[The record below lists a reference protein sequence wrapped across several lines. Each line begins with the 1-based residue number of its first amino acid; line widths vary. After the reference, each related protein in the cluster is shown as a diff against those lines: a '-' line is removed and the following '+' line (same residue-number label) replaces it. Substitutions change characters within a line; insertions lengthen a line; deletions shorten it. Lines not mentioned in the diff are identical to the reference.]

1 MTQQLSTSMQ
11 EKVNDYKQF
20 LVQAEVSAE
29 TVRRISEFEGDYRF
43 LPNTPTEIA
52 ESTIEGKGLFATEA
66 LKTNDLIC
74 PARMAGFRTQGGKY
88 TNHSSIPNAKMMLHP
103 NDDLDLVALTDIA
116 IGEEITVDYSQ
127 ALLLSEIKFVN
138 GALTMRNKVERLESI
153 VNQLPQVD
161 CPVRHH
167 FAPGM
172 YAREITIPKGTVL
185 TGAVH
190 KTQNLAVLS
199 SGKLQLVT
207 DAGTT
212 IISAP
217 HILTVMPGM
226 KNAAYALE
234 DSVWTNFFPTEETD
248 TDVLVELLTESKAS
262 ELLGGK
268 DNKQLIANQEA
279 ERLRA

>member
-1 MTQQLSTSMQ
+1 MDIPTQLATSMQ
-11 EKVNDYKQF
+11 EKVKA
-20 LVQAEVSAE
+20 LEEV
-29 TVRRISEFEGDYRF
+29 
-43 LPNTPTEIA
+43 
-52 ESTIEGKGLFATEA
+52 
-66 LKTNDLIC
+66 
-74 PARMAGFRTQGGKY
+74 
-88 TNHSSIPNAKMMLHP
+88 
-103 NDDLDLVALTDIA
+103 
-116 IGEEITVDYSQ
+116 
-127 ALLLSEIKFVN
+127 LLEV
-138 GALTMRNKVERLESI
+138 
-153 VNQLPQVD
+153 PQVD

-167 FAPGM
+167 FAPGI

-207 DAGTT
+207 DDGTT

-248 TDVLVELLTESKAS
+248 TDVLVELLTESKATD
-262 ELLGGK
+262 LIGGS
-268 DNKQLIANQEA
+268 DNKQLVANIST
-279 ERLRA
+279 ERLEG

>member
-1 MTQQLSTSMQ
+1 MTQQLATSMQ
-11 EKVNDYKQF
+11 GKVNDYEQF
-20 LVQAEVSAE
+20 LVQADVSAE
-29 TVRRISEFEGDYRF
+29 TVRKLSEFEGDYRF

-52 ESTIEGKGLFATEA
+52 ESTIEGKGLFAIEA
-66 LKTNDLIC
+66 LSTNDLIC

-88 TNHSSIPNAKMMLHP
+88 TNHSSTPNAKMMLHP

-127 ALLLSEIKFVN
+127 ALMLSEIKFVN

-207 DAGTT
+207 DVGTT

-248 TDVLVELLTESKAS
+248 TDVLIELLTESKAS

-279 ERLRA
+279 ERLKA

>member
-1 MTQQLSTSMQ
+1 MQEVVKSTMQ
-11 EKVNDYKQF
+11 EKMTDYEQF
-20 LVQAEVSAE
+20 LAQAKVSAE
-29 TVRRISEFEGDYRF
+29 TVRQLSEFEGDYRF

-52 ESTIEGKGLFATEA
+52 ESSIEGKGLFAIEA
-66 LKTNDLIC
+66 IATNDLIC

-88 TNHSSIPNAKMMLHP
+88 TNHSSTPNAKMMLHP

-116 IGEEITVDYSQ
+116 IGEEITVNYSQ
-127 ALLLSEIKFVN
+127 ALALSEFKFVN
-138 GALTMRNKVERLESI
+138 GALAMRDKVERLESI

-199 SGKLQLVT
+199 SGQLQLVT
-207 DAGTT
+207 DEGTT
-212 IISAP
+212 IITAP

-234 DSVWTNFFPTEETD
+234 DSIWTNFFPTEETD
-248 TDVLVELLTESKAS
+248 TDKLVELLTESKAS

-268 DNKQLIANQEA
+268 DNIQLIANQKA

>member
-1 MTQQLSTSMQ
+1 MTQQLATSMQ
-11 EKVNDYKQF
+11 EKV
-20 LVQAEVSAE
+20 
-29 TVRRISEFEGDYRF
+29 
-43 LPNTPTEIA
+43 
-52 ESTIEGKGLFATEA
+52 
-66 LKTNDLIC
+66 
-74 PARMAGFRTQGGKY
+74 
-88 TNHSSIPNAKMMLHP
+88 
-103 NDDLDLVALTDIA
+103 VAL
-116 IGEEITVDYSQ
+116 EEV
-127 ALLLSEIKFVN
+127 LLEV
-138 GALTMRNKVERLESI
+138 
-153 VNQLPQVD
+153 PQVD

-207 DAGTT
+207 DNGTT

-248 TDVLVELLTESKAS
+248 TDVLVELLTESKATD
-262 ELLGGK
+262 LIGGS
-268 DNKQLIANQEA
+268 DNKQLVANLST
-279 ERLRA
+279 ERLEG

>member
-1 MTQQLSTSMQ
+1 MDIPTQLATSMQ
-11 EKVNDYKQF
+11 EKVKA
-20 LVQAEVSAE
+20 LEEV
-29 TVRRISEFEGDYRF
+29 
-43 LPNTPTEIA
+43 
-52 ESTIEGKGLFATEA
+52 
-66 LKTNDLIC
+66 
-74 PARMAGFRTQGGKY
+74 
-88 TNHSSIPNAKMMLHP
+88 
-103 NDDLDLVALTDIA
+103 
-116 IGEEITVDYSQ
+116 
-127 ALLLSEIKFVN
+127 LLEV
-138 GALTMRNKVERLESI
+138 
-153 VNQLPQVD
+153 PQVD

-207 DAGTT
+207 DDGTT

-248 TDVLVELLTESKAS
+248 TDVLVELLTESKATD
-262 ELLGGK
+262 LIGGS
-268 DNKQLIANQEA
+268 DNKQLVANIST
-279 ERLRA
+279 ERLEG

>member
-1 MTQQLSTSMQ
+1 MTQQLATSMQ
-11 EKVNDYKQF
+11 EKVKA
-20 LVQAEVSAE
+20 LEEV
-29 TVRRISEFEGDYRF
+29 
-43 LPNTPTEIA
+43 
-52 ESTIEGKGLFATEA
+52 
-66 LKTNDLIC
+66 
-74 PARMAGFRTQGGKY
+74 
-88 TNHSSIPNAKMMLHP
+88 
-103 NDDLDLVALTDIA
+103 
-116 IGEEITVDYSQ
+116 
-127 ALLLSEIKFVN
+127 LLEV
-138 GALTMRNKVERLESI
+138 
-153 VNQLPQVD
+153 PQVD

-167 FAPGM
+167 FAPGI

-207 DAGTT
+207 DDGTT

-248 TDVLVELLTESKAS
+248 TDVLVELLTESKATD
-262 ELLGGK
+262 LIGGSN
-268 DNKQLIANQEA
+268 NKQLVANIST
-279 ERLRA
+279 ERLEG